1 MTGSTKKGKRMSND
15 NTASGR
21 TKSKAASYDPV
32 FDPQTLPASSS
43 WAPKT
48 AATKKAEI
56 VEKARR
62 KEPKSSLSSAA
73 ARSLAVYT
81 NPSGTAYDPVFTQK
95 IRELKPNW
103 FN

>member
-1 MTGSTKKGKRMSND
+1 MSND
-15 NTASGR
+15 NNTAPGR
-21 TKSKAASYDPV
+21 TNSKAASYDPV
-32 FDPQTLPASSS
+32 FEPQTLPASSS

-62 KEPKSSLSSAA
+62 KEPKSSLSSSA

-81 NPSGTAYDPVFTQK
+81 NPKAAAYDPVFDQRVRTLQ
-95 IRELKPNW
+95 PDW